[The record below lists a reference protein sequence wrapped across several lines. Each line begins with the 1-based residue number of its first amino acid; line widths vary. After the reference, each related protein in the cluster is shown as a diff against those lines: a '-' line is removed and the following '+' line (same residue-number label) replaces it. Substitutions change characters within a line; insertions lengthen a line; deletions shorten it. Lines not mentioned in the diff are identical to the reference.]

1 MMRRSNER
9 SGGGRDNKKS
19 RRRDGDSRETSRYG
33 DAAGGVRK
41 RSHLVEG
48 IKDIDANDVEFLR
61 KFITEHGKIVPS
73 RLTGA
78 TAKQQRKIKSAIRRA
93 RTMGLLA

>member
-9 SGGGRDNKKS
+9 SGGRDNKKS

-33 DAAGGVRK
+33 DAAGGVVRK

-78 TAKQQRKIKSAIRRA
+78 TAKQQRKIKHAIRRS